1 MEHDPLEAV
10 YSFVE
15 RAYIRLQAGDLL
27 FRCMEERDISPL
39 QSWVEGL
46 VYAGPKNLDALR
58 EILAE
63 VGERQSQ
70 SDEDIRQVLQDFRG
84 SLKSYGVRLQGFES
98 GQSLARLTPIR
109 LLTMLREQGIS
120 QEETQV
126 ACLQLLRDT
135 RDLVTSL
142 ATYARLLDEIET
154 YLEDWLWGLMYQ
166 TAQQQIVERDKPLI
180 N

>member
-1 MEHDPLEAV
+1 MKNDPLEAV

-15 RAYIRLQAGDLL
+15 RAYVRLQAGDLL

-46 VYAGPKNLDALR
+46 VFAGPKNLDALR
-58 EILAE
+58 EVLSE
-63 VGERQSQ
+63 VSERQTQ
-70 SDEDIRQVLQDFRG
+70 SDEDMRQVLQDFRS
-84 SLKSYGVRLQGFES
+84 SLKSFGVRLRGYES

-109 LLTMLREQGIS
+109 FLSILREQGIS
-120 QEETQV
+120 EEETQV
-126 ACLQLLRDT
+126 ACLQLLRDA

-142 ATYARLLDEIET
+142 VTHARLLDEIET
-154 YLEDWLWGLMYQ
+154 YLQDWLWGLLYQ
-166 TAQQQIVERDKPLI
+166 TAHQEAVERAKPLI